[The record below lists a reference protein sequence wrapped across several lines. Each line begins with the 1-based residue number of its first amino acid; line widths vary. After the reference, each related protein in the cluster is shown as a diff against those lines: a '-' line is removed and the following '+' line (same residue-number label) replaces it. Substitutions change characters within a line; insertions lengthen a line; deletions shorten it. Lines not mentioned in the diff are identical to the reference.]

1 MKSIYLSWFNFISTM
16 KVAVVGIGVAGAYLM
31 NQLNDH
37 HDVHVVGYERME
49 EKTHDAVCAWATC
62 ENVMKDYAKKC
73 GLDFENYVLHDG
85 KKMTVDIG
93 SGFESD
99 KSMDINLKGMISY
112 DKLKLIQDMIKGTN
126 IIYNKVPEKKTLEQ
140 DFDLI
145 IDSTGF
151 HRHYLPKLKDELW
164 IPCIQYKVKYNSNI
178 PFDDFYLK
186 AFPSLSGYFWY
197 FPLGNGY
204 AHIGSGDFR
213 RKHTNDFL
221 ESFLKKYNCT
231 IIKKVGRPVR
241 ITPPSKCIPFSDG
254 KKTIGVGE
262 SIGTV
267 YPLLGEGIIPSTIC
281 ADIFIK
287 NMYSL
292 SNYYIEV
299 LNYFKI
305 YTLVY
310 NFIKMKISNKFSILK
325 NFVDL
330 IKIYTHMKT
339 QENRYGMEIKM
350 LNMLKLTKI

>member
-1 MKSIYLSWFNFISTM
+1 MIM

-31 NQLNDH
+31 NQLSNI
-37 HDVHVVGYERME
+37 HDVKVVGFERME

-62 ENVMKDYAKKC
+62 ENVMKDYAKEC
-73 GLDFENYVLHDG
+73 GLNFENYVLHDG
-85 KKMTVDIG
+85 KKMTVDMGNSTDDSKKNIHV
-93 SGFESD
+93 
-99 KSMDINLKGMISY
+99 NLKGMISY

-126 IIYNKVPEKKTLEQ
+126 IVYNKVPDKNTLEQ

-145 IDSTGF
+145 VDSTGF

-164 IPCIQYKVKYNSNI
+164 IPCIQYKVKYDSKV

-213 RKHTNDFL
+213 RKHTNEFL
-221 ESFLKKYNCT
+221 ESFLKKYKCT
-231 IIKKVGRPVR
+231 VIKKVGRPVR
-241 ITPPSKCIPFSDG
+241 ITPPSKCIPFGDG
-254 KKTIGVGE
+254 KKTVGVGE

-281 ADIFIK
+281 ADIFVK
-287 NMYSL
+287 NMDDL
-292 SNYYIEV
+292 SSYYNKV
-299 LNYFKI
+299 LTKFKI

-310 NFIKMKISNKFSILK
+310 NFIRMKISNEFSIFK
-325 NFVDL
+325 NFMDL
-330 IKIYTHMKT
+330 LKIYLHMKN
-339 QENRYGMEIKM
+339 QESWYGMEIKM
-350 LNMLKLTKI
+350 LNMFKLTKI